1 MLLQAWSLNG
11 RVPGPTFQTRQGQRL
26 RVVFHNGDSTSHSLR
41 RHGVQPAP
49 MDGIEPVLR
58 GQTATDEVD
67 LPPAGL
73 SPSHCHVAP
82 VAHHVG
88 KGMLGVLVVDPI
100 PARPPA
106 KAWLSPEELEQ
117 RQKQL

>member
-1 MLLQAWSLNG
+1 VNPQPWSRRRLLACGAALAG
-11 RVPGPTFQTRQGQRL
+11 
-26 RVVFHNGDSTSHSLR
+26 GDSTSHSLHL
-41 RHGVQPAP
+41 HGVHPAA

-58 GQTATDEVD
+58 RQTATYEVD
-67 LPPAGL
+67 LPTAGL
-73 SPSHCHVAP
+73 YPYHCHVAP
-82 VAHHVG
+82 VAHHTG
-88 KGMLGVLVVDPI
+88 KGMFGLLVVDPI